1 MRPLSNILRFRATTV
16 IDRCRSHFRVFV
28 VCCVFP
34 AGAQNFF
41 TYTCMLM
48 YLYELVKPQAVCRLT
63 VRHWEENYTLYSTV
77 GTGSKREK
85 SLNPL
90 STALPS
96 WGQSTQF
103 LSSLSPKRACGSKRV
118 NTWYSIIQLRRG
130 VLNRTYGKHKN
141 LYISLFLVTIFGPIY
156 YGPPL
161 RSTHRTC
168 HVYLVC
174 ICIGSWRV
182 ERTHFSLAFG

>member
-1 MRPLSNILRFRATTV
+1 
-16 IDRCRSHFRVFV
+16 
-28 VCCVFP
+28 
-34 AGAQNFF
+34 
-41 TYTCMLM
+41 M

-141 LYISLFLVTIFGPIY
+141 LVYISLFLVTIFGPIY
-156 YGPPL
+156 YGPPWYSSYLSCISCVYMYWILAGGAYPFFACVRLGLGLTRPLTADPL
-161 RSTHRTC
+161 RNGAIYLWMEGCSTCPCLNPGATPTGANNCNKR
-168 HVYLVC
+168 
-174 ICIGSWRV
+174 
-182 ERTHFSLAFG
+182 